1 MFYRHFSHSLPARVD
16 HNTRFEMGM
25 DEIIKNVDLPDWY
38 RVLFWMLKYVSPS
51 MVFVSLIMNGATFM
65 VFSSKE
71 YRHSLDAMLRKFLA
85 VSDATVVV
93 LSDGFHTLSL
103 RISGISIVT
112 YNSITCK
119 IIGTVHLML
128 RALSAWILV
137 LIALERVIGIC
148 FPHRSKV
155 LNTKRRFVW
164 LLLGISVVILALYSP
179 LFDCLGHASVSP
191 ENSVDTCT
199 LSCSSDLSRWYG
211 RVFYSWMNII
221 MTCGLPSFWII
232 VFNVAIIWSL
242 IISSRRFAQ
251 PAANPGARTNNSQ
264 VAILITVS
272 VTFVVL
278 STPMAVYFC
287 FIAYVQN
294 NGVLPAG
301 VTLQQLLMLGN
312 FAPVFDSIHHSIYF
326 IFYCLCGTKFRKCFI
341 NQLRSACKMCR
352 FANRPC
358 LFWEKDIISRWCL
371 YHVKKTMIHMT
382 R

>member
-1 MFYRHFSHSLPARVD
+1 MD
-16 HNTRFEMGM
+16 DGHNDTHFEMG
-25 DEIIKNVDLPDWY
+25 VDVIFNHADISGWY
-38 RVLFWMLKYVSPS
+38 RVLIGMLKYVSTS

-103 RISGISIVT
+103 QISGVSITT

-119 IIGTVHLML
+119 IFGTMHLML
-128 RALSAWILV
+128 RAFSAWILV
-137 LIALERVIGIC
+137 FIALERVIGIC

-164 LLLGISVVILALYSP
+164 LLLGMSVVIIALYSP
-179 LFDCLGHASVSP
+179 LFDCLERSTISLRNGIGA
-191 ENSVDTCT
+191 CT
-199 LSCSSDLSRWYG
+199 LTCSSDLSRWYG
-211 RVFYSWMNII
+211 PVFYSWMNIL

-232 VFNVAIIWSL
+232 VFSAAIICSL
-242 IISSRRFAQ
+242 IMSSRRFAQ
-251 PAANPGARTNNSQ
+251 PTANPGANNSQ

-294 NGVLPAG
+294 NGLYPAG
-301 VTLQQLLMLGN
+301 VTIQQLLMLGN
-312 FAPVFDSIHHSIYF
+312 FAPIFDSIHHSIYF
-326 IFYCLCGTKFRKCFI
+326 VFYCLCGTKFRKCFMK
-341 NQLRSACKMCR
+341 QLRSTCKMCS
-352 FANRPC
+352 FANKP
-358 LFWEKDIISRWCL
+358 WKVWMGNSIIWGMV
-371 YHVKKTMIHMT
+371 YTT
-382 R
+382 